1 VEEVSPE
8 RDTASRAPALAT
20 SSTRRRPPSGA
31 CSEAGPAR
39 FGRLACDCAT
49 RAAPTRAL
57 PPRPPAN
64 PTYVNPTNGN
74 ALPHLPVGG
83 YRRRRDEGRCRE
95 CDSDAA
101 PGRTRGSVCLAR
113 QRERQSRRGRAS
125 GRLHTRRLAPGKR
138 PEHLFLRTIY
148 DALAED
154 ARREVTIALK
164 VAVALEHGM
173 GSDDIADRLGL
184 TRGDVL
190 AATKRVQRAREQL
203 ERGQKAAGHGCVARD
218 GTRAGPG
225 GASLQGKGRVGA
237 RCSTPSSMGGGRSE

>member
-1 VEEVSPE
+1 
-8 RDTASRAPALAT
+8 
-20 SSTRRRPPSGA
+20 
-31 CSEAGPAR
+31 
-39 FGRLACDCAT
+39 
-49 RAAPTRAL
+49 
-57 PPRPPAN
+57 
-64 PTYVNPTNGN
+64 
-74 ALPHLPVGG
+74 VGG

-173 GSDDIADRLGL
+173 GSDDIADPLGL